1 MQAVTIDKE
10 VNNME
15 DLIKELDDINERE
28 FMIQMADHLDS
39 SDYRYLDE
47 LRQRR
52 MTIKKELTEKYN
64 WKEVK

>member
-1 MQAVTIDKE
+1 
-10 VNNME
+10 ME
-15 DLIKELDDINERE
+15 KLIKELDDINERE

-52 MTIKKELTEKYN
+52 MTIKKELKEKYN
-64 WKEVK
+64 WKGGEL

>member
-1 MQAVTIDKE
+1 
-10 VNNME
+10 ME
-15 DLIKELDDINERE
+15 ELIKELDDINERE

-52 MTIKKELTEKYN
+52 MTIKKELKEKYN
-64 WKEVK
+64 WKGGEL